1 MRRMRRPFSARRIFV
16 LSVLLWLGLAVLSLT
31 LGRYPIPL
39 THLYNILLEP
49 PGWHMASVSDIEKT
63 VIWTVRMPRILI
75 ASLAGGGLALAGAV
89 LQGVFRNPLV
99 GPHIIGVSTG
109 ATVGGALSIL
119 LGLGSLGLWLSA
131 FSSGMLALA
140 LVFAVTRALP
150 RANTLAIVLA
160 GVVLSGFFAAL
171 VSLIQYAADAEEKL
185 PVIVYW
191 LMGSFSTATYA
202 KLVLLFV
209 PTLAATTIMMLL
221 AWRINILSLGDD
233 EARQLHVNVNGL
245 RWVLLVCVAV
255 IVSAQVSVSGSIGWV
270 GLVIPHAAR
279 MLTGPDHRKLL
290 PVSCMLGAAFMV
302 LVDDVAR
309 TLTASE
315 IPLSILT
322 AIIGAPVFLYLLR
335 RSQNRGWNG

>member
-1 MRRMRRPFSARRIFV
+1 MLRPLPTRVILIISTVI
-16 LSVLLWLGLAVLSLT
+16 WLGLIALSLT
-31 LGRYPIPL
+31 LGRYPV
-39 THLYNILLEP
+39 TMTNLYHILLEP
-49 PGWHMASVSDIEKT
+49 LGLPAPEVNDIERT

-75 ASLAGGGLALAGAV
+75 ASLAGGGLAVAGAV

-119 LGLGSLGLWLSA
+119 LGLGSLGLLVSA
-131 FSSGMLALA
+131 FGSGMLALL

-150 RANTLAIVLA
+150 RTNTLAVVLA
-160 GVVLSGFFAAL
+160 GVVLSGFFGAL
-171 VSLIQYAADAEEKL
+171 VSLIQYAADSEEKL

-202 KLVLLFV
+202 KLTLLAV
-209 PTLAATTIMMLL
+209 PTLIAIVIILLL

-233 EARQLHVNVNGL
+233 EAKQLHVNVGGL
-245 RWVLLVCVAV
+245 RWVLLICVAM
-255 IVSAQVSVSGSIGWV
+255 IVSAQVAVSGSIGWV
-270 GLVIPHAAR
+270 GLVIPHATR
-279 MLTGPDHRKLL
+279 IMTGPDHRKLL
-290 PVSCMLGAAFMV
+290 PVSIMMGAAFMV

-309 TLTASE
+309 TLTGSE

-335 RSQNRGWNG
+335 RSQNRGWSG

>member
-1 MRRMRRPFSARRIFV
+1 MLHPLPTRVILIISTVI
-16 LSVLLWLGLAVLSLT
+16 WLGLIALSLT
-31 LGRYPIPL
+31 LGRYPV
-39 THLYNILLEP
+39 TMTNLYHILLEP
-49 PGWHMASVSDIEKT
+49 LGLPAPEVNDIERT

-75 ASLAGGGLALAGAV
+75 ASLAGGGLAVAGAV

-119 LGLGSLGLWLSA
+119 LGLGSLGLLVSA
-131 FSSGMLALA
+131 FGSGMLALL

-150 RANTLAIVLA
+150 RANTLAVVLA
-160 GVVLSGFFAAL
+160 GVVLSGFFGAL
-171 VSLIQYAADAEEKL
+171 VSLIQYAADSEEKL

-202 KLVLLFV
+202 KLTLLAV
-209 PTLAATTIMMLL
+209 PTLIAIVIILLL

-233 EARQLHVNVNGL
+233 EAKQLHVNVSGL
-245 RWVLLVCVAV
+245 RWVLLICVAM
-255 IVSAQVSVSGSIGWV
+255 IVSAQVAVSGSIGWV
-270 GLVIPHAAR
+270 GLVIPHATR
-279 MLTGPDHRKLL
+279 IMTGPDHRKLL
-290 PVSCMLGAAFMV
+290 PVSIMMGAAFMV

-309 TLTASE
+309 TLTGSE

-322 AIIGAPVFLYLLR
+322 AVIGAPVFLYLLR
-335 RSQNRGWNG
+335 RSQNRGWSG